1 MREEMEEICRR
12 LQDSDQRYFGL
23 RPAEELQRR
32 LQAPGLDGA
41 TELELRRRLGRELI
55 ELGKPLEAVEEL
67 ETALAL
73 AQKTNAPREARLDLV
88 ALTGL
93 AHLQAAED
101 VNCIGHHTS
110 ASCILPVLPEGVHPL
125 PDHARRAGDYF
136 QAFLQEVPRSVQTAW
151 LLNLSRMV
159 SGDFPQGVPE
169 PYRLSESTFAKAQL
183 PGEPGRWVDRG
194 PELGINALD
203 LAGGAVMED
212 LDGDGLLDLV
222 TSTSDPCDHLKAFRN
237 DGHGGFED
245 VTRAWGLDEQ
255 LGGLNLVQADYDGDG
270 AVDLLVLRG
279 AWLFEQGRIR
289 NSLLRN
295 RVQETGRF
303 EDVTRSAGL
312 AEPAVPTQTAAW
324 ADYDGDGDLDLYV
337 GNEALEPNLYPSRL
351 WRNDGASFTDVT
363 EAAGVAN
370 RRFAKGVTWGDY
382 DDDGDPDLYVSN
394 FGPNRL
400 YENRGDGT
408 FEDVA
413 AAAGVLQPEGNSF
426 ASWFFDYDNDGD
438 LDLLVADYNGPG
450 IKVAAHFFGVPVPD
464 GQPLLYRN
472 DGGRFTE
479 VSRSVGIEQPMLP
492 MGSNYGDVDNDGW
505 LDFYIGTGDPEF
517 ESQFPNI
524 LLRNTGGRFEDV
536 TYSGGFG
543 HVQKG
548 HSVAFGDVDND
559 GDQDLFEQLGGFYP
573 GDAFGNALFENPGG
587 EGLDSTGHWITL
599 RFEGKKANRHAV
611 GARVE
616 ARVRNQDGSVR
627 SVHALV
633 GTGGSFGGN
642 SLQLELGLGAEA
654 VAVDR
659 LIVRW
664 PGSGTVQELAV
675 PALDRFYRLVEGEEL
690 EALEV
695 PRISLGG

>member
-1 MREEMEEICRR
+1 MEETCRR

-23 RPAEELQRR
+23 RPAEELRR
-32 LQAPGLDGA
+32 QLQTPGLDA
-41 TELELRRRLGRELI
+41 AKELDLRRRLGRELV

-67 ETALAL
+67 EAALEL
-73 AQKTNAPREARLDLV
+73 AQSTNVPREVGLDLV
-88 ALTGL
+88 ALAGL

-110 ASCILPVLPEGVHPL
+110 ASCILPVLPEGIHPL

-136 QAFLQEVPRSVQTAW
+136 QGFLQEVPRSVQTAW

-159 SGDFPQGVPE
+159 SGDYPQGVPE
-169 PYRLSESTFAKAQL
+169 PYRLPQSTFAKAEL
-183 PGEPGRWVDRG
+183 PGTTGRWVDRA

-237 DGHGGFED
+237 DGRGGFED
-245 VTRAWGLDEQ
+245 VTVAWGLDEQ

-295 RVQETGRF
+295 RVRETGRF
-303 EDVTRSAGL
+303 EDVTRSVGL
-312 AEPAVPTQTAAW
+312 AEPSAPTQTAGW

-337 GNEALEPNLYPSRL
+337 GNEALEPNLYSSRL
-351 WRNDGASFTDVT
+351 WRNDGATFTDVT

-413 AAAGVLQPEGNSF
+413 ATAGVLQPEGNSF

-505 LDFYIGTGDPEF
+505 PDFYIGTGDPEF

-524 LLRNTGGRFEDV
+524 LLRNIGGRFEDV
-536 TYSGGFG
+536 TYSTGLG

-573 GDAFGNALFENPGG
+573 GDAFGNALFENPGRG
-587 EGLDSTGHWITL
+587 DSLSGGHWVTL
-599 RFEGKKANRHAV
+599 RLEGKKANRYAV

-616 ARVRNQDGSVR
+616 AWVRSRDGSAR
-627 SVHALV
+627 SIHALV
-633 GTGGSFGGN
+633 GTGSSFGGN
-642 SLQLELGLGAEA
+642 SLQLELGLGADA
-654 VAVDR
+654 VAVEE

-664 PGSGTVQELAV
+664 PGSGTVQELEV

-690 EALEV
+690 EPLEV
-695 PRISLGG
+695 PRISFGG